1 LFSFLAIEYTANS
14 KVSFNHNS
22 ISEDKEIV
30 KNSTPVKK
38 ITNTANGI
46 NKYTQ
51 KLEET
56 EFSNGATEEETEDIT
71 HLNGNSL
78 TQEHDPGTLIIE
90 DAVAS
95 WVIGAEPT
103 INKLTFRVEPGSLV
117 AVIGAVG
124 SGKSSLIQ
132 TLLGELPLTSGKA
145 MVVARA
151 VSYSSQEPWIFSG
164 SLRENILFGK
174 PFERRRYNQVS
185 YNFLV

>member
-1 LFSFLAIEYTANS
+1 MEE
-14 KVSFNHNS
+14 
-22 ISEDKEIV
+22 SE
-30 KNSTPVKK
+30 
-38 ITNTANGI
+38 
-46 NKYTQ
+46 
-51 KLEET
+51 
-56 EFSNGATEEETEDIT
+56 FCNGAKDEEMEDIA
-71 HLNGNSL
+71 HLNGNSS
-78 TQEHDPGTLIIE
+78 TQEHEPGTLIVE

-103 INKLTFRVEPGSLV
+103 INKLTFRVEPGCLV

-145 MVVARA
+145 MVAARA

-164 SLRENILFGK
+164 TLRENILFGK

-185 YNFLV
+185 CNYLL